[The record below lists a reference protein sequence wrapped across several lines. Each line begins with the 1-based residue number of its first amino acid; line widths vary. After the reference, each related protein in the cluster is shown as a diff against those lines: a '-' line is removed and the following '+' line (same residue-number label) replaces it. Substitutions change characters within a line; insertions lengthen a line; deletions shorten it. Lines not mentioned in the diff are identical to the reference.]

1 MGKRKLADLN
11 KAIMEEEAKSGGN
24 SDESLLKFFG
34 NFGAD
39 NVFDIGTNVGVEILS
54 ELGECW
60 GREEE
65 KERKKRE
72 CKNEIEATHF
82 IKLIKIGERGRRYEH
97 SINGGAVGIY
107 KSGGG

>member
-1 MGKRKLADLN
+1 MADLN
-11 KAIMEEEAKSGGN
+11 KAIVEEEAKSGWN

-34 NFGAD
+34 NFRAD

-54 ELGECW
+54 KLGERW

-72 CKNEIEATHF
+72 CNDEIETTHF
-82 IKLIKIGERGRRYEH
+82 SKLIKIGGGGEEGYEH